1 MNSTFGARLRKELLD
16 FLSNME
22 SRPRSYS
29 TSSNASSQML
39 NLPSIEAEDF
49 AVYSVRCF
57 LLLELLF

>member
-39 NLPSIEAEDF
+39 NFPSIEAEDF